1 MEKCRICLRHRK
13 KLLSLSTKLNGITF
27 GEMMSAIANIK
38 ISNEDSCYDKLCR
51 HCREKLIDAYNFK
64 IEIERSEMIL
74 QETSNRKRI
83 CFSNLRDIKIDIE
96 IDTDFKPILPA
107 IDNFYQK
114 LIENG
119 TNTLSYNDTLIK
131 KIEFPI
137 ESCKENIQSLSVG
150 EFLNSI
156 KNESDNDCDYQAYE
170 IGANDYYSE
179 SGSNYS
185 ISEIKKKKKK
195 VKKRPKATG
204 SKINERTEKNKEH
217 QKVLE
222 KPLKPKFIEDL
233 RVVRTESDVKNK
245 RNRVKKPKASKLK
258 VCPYCGKLSKSLDYH
273 ILIHTAERKFKCDQ
287 CGSAFFT
294 LSVLNSHIKRHAAI
308 KKFKCG
314 QCIAAFT
321 TEAGLRNHT
330 IMHQDEKK
338 YVCNVCNKS
347 FKRKPIL
354 TRHKMIHN
362 FGSKPIQCELCPMT
376 FNTKYN
382 LRHHMRVHTGERPFK
397 CEICSQP
404 YSYKHDFNRHCLKK
418 HGVFLKRR
426 SVRVMNEEVLQQ
438 ERALMRELSLRAHGI
453 IKAGEAENPF
463 DGPQAALAYEQA
475 IKAIEANKIPIIF

>member
-1 MEKCRICLRHRK
+1 MQKCRICLRQRK
-13 KLLSLSTKLNGITF
+13 KLVLLSTKVNGITF
-27 GEMMSAIANIK
+27 AEMMSAIANVK
-38 ISNEDSCYDKLCR
+38 VSNEDSCCGMLCR
-51 HCREKLIDAYNFK
+51 NCRVKLIDAYNFK
-64 IEIERSEMIL
+64 LEIERSEMIL
-74 QETSNRKRI
+74 QETSNTKRI
-83 CFSNLRDIKIDIE
+83 CFSNISDIKIDIE

-107 IDNFYQK
+107 MDNFYQK
-114 LIENG
+114 LVETG

-131 KIEFPI
+131 KIENPI
-137 ESCKENIQSLSVG
+137 EGYNENNTLSVG

-179 SGSNYS
+179 SDSNYS
-185 ISEIKKKKKK
+185 NNEGEKKRKKNKKKKHNGWKNSPTE
-195 VKKRPKATG
+195 RPRKDGPQT
-204 SKINERTEKNKEH
+204 
-217 QKVLE
+217 VLE
-222 KPLKPKFIEDL
+222 KPLKPKYIEDL
-233 RVVRTESDVKNK
+233 RLVRAEPEVKPK
-245 RNRVKKPKASKLK
+245 RNRVKKPRTSKLK
-258 VCPYCGKLSKSLDYH
+258 VCPYCGKLSKTMDYH

-294 LSVLNSHIKRHAAI
+294 LSVLNSHMKRHTAI
-308 KKFKCG
+308 KKFKCD
-314 QCIAAFT
+314 QCIAAFAN
-321 TEAGLRNHT
+321 ERELRSHN

-338 YVCNVCNKS
+338 YVCNICNKS

-354 TRHKMIHN
+354 KRHMMIHN

-376 FNTKYN
+376 FITKYN

-453 IKAGEAENPF
+453 IKEDEVKNPF
-463 DGPQAALAYEQA
+463 DGPQAAQAYEQA
-475 IKAIEANKIPIIF
+475 MKAIAANKIPIIF